1 MYVSALT
8 TIKLDT
14 HNYIPTT
21 DNRLMRRIV
30 RDYKYRGMS
39 PEDTIARWPS
49 VRRGEDKW
57 IFPFQENADVMFNS
71 ALLYELGV
79 IRDRIIP
86 ILENIPESKPEYSIA
101 ANLSDLIHY
110 FRPIPDEELPP
121 TSILREF
128 LGGSSF
134 KY

>member
-1 MYVSALT
+1 
-8 TIKLDT
+8 
-14 HNYIPTT
+14 
-21 DNRLMRRIV
+21 
-30 RDYKYRGMS
+30 MS

-79 IRDRIIP
+79 LRDRILP
-86 ILENIPESKPEYSIA
+86 ILENIPECKPEYSVA
-101 ANLSDLIHY
+101 SRLSEMIHF
-110 FRPIPDEELPP
+110 FRSISDEELPP
-121 TSILREF
+121 TSLLREF

-134 KY
+134 RY